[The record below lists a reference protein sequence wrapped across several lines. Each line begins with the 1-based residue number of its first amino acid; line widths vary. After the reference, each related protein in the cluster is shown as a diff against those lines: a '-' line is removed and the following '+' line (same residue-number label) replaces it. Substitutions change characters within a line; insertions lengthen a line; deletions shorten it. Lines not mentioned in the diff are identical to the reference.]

1 MQEMNPTDTQGPT
14 HIGAVG
20 PPVEATGLAWEGV
33 FNEQRG
39 RGCRAHPLKCTL
51 HGLEGLLGQSLSEY
65 KERPC
70 GARPASLCRGGGGGG
85 ALGLDSLVAHEV

>member
-1 MQEMNPTDTQGPT
+1 MQETNPTDAQGPT

-20 PPVEATGLAWEGV
+20 PPVEATRLAWEGV

-39 RGCRAHPLKCTL
+39 RGCRAHPLKLTL
-51 HGLEGLLGQSLSEY
+51 HRPEGLLGQSLSEY

-70 GARPASLCRGGGGGG
+70 SARPASPCRGGGGGG
-85 ALGLDSLVAHEV
+85 GLGLDSLVACEV